1 MYWAGISAKAGE
13 GWVLPCRGREETKKK
28 KRGFRKWT
36 AKQLADLLV
45 NHQQLQE
52 QAEGSRAR
60 NRFPPLC
67 YSPLCSHSAHCNIV
81 SQKEGSTLPR
91 MEVPPH
97 PSPKQAS
104 FPATATG
111 LNRAQGT
118 PFLMG
123 SVQMQAQPCVHSSI
137 HSTRVCGLKKQS
149 HMLFIRPGLGF
160 YHLFTHLRS
169 LSMWV
174 HRDLYFLIF

>member
-1 MYWAGISAKAGE
+1 MQEKLERVGFCQAEAG
-13 GWVLPCRGREETKKK
+13 KK
-28 KRGFRKWT
+28 KRRLERNEQQR
-36 AKQLADLLV
+36 QLADLLV

-91 MEVPPH
+91 MEAPPH
-97 PSPKQAS
+97 PSPNQAS

-111 LNRAQGT
+111 LNR
-118 PFLMG
+118 
-123 SVQMQAQPCVHSSI
+123 V
-137 HSTRVCGLKKQS
+137 HSTRFL
-149 HMLFIRPGLGF
+149 MLVGADAGSSICPFIRPF
-160 YHLFTHLRS
+160 IQS
-169 LSMWV
+169 LW
-174 HRDLYFLIF
+174 F